1 MKVKELIE
9 KLQKCDSEKE
19 AFIKFGLDKNDKI
32 GYWLEIAFVE
42 DILDDCIIYAEYTA
56 TKEDC
61 DFVIILKIMSLIIL
75 MFIELILMRGYVNE
89 IKEDIVD
96 SSTNLV
102 LILIGAFIIPI
113 LYITMT

>member
-19 AFIKFGLDKNDKI
+19 VFIKFGLDKNDEI

-42 DILDDCIIYAEYTA
+42 DVLDDCIIYAEYTA

-61 DFVIILKIMSLIIL
+61 DFVGQVDLKEAYKRML
-75 MFIELILMRGYVNE
+75 EE
-89 IKEDIVD
+89 E
-96 SSTNLV
+96 
-102 LILIGAFIIPI
+102 
-113 LYITMT
+113 

>member
-19 AFIKFGLDKNDKI
+19 VFIKFGLDKNDEI

-61 DFVIILKIMSLIIL
+61 DFVGQVDLKEAYKRML
-75 MFIELILMRGYVNE
+75 EE
-89 IKEDIVD
+89 E
-96 SSTNLV
+96 
-102 LILIGAFIIPI
+102 
-113 LYITMT
+113 